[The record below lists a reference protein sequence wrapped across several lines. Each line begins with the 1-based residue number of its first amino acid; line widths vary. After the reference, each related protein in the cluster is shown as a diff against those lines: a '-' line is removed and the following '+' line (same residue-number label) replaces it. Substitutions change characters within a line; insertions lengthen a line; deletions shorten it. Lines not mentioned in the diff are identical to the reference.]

1 MDIPNWSG
9 IEVQMLVSRL
19 AERILASGWRL
30 AFPLRSPFATLMEPL
45 CRSRQP
51 LRPLGNAAAV
61 VWCRISELDLIDRG
75 DGNLSEEERRLNG
88 EYGNWHLNQLESH
101 SIPIRLEHE
110 KSARDSL
117 LGLADLPESVPPN
130 DAIVYVGGRPDE
142 ISAGGE
148 VPFDMRTRSYREFVE
163 EFEEARRQSP
173 VFLVGA
179 CGGFSRSLYLDRP
192 DMDQALSERNQL
204 HPTDNR
210 SLGRGLVNR
219 GTLDCPRWV
228 PANLWDVSRLVFR
241 GLHALAS
248 KPIG

>member
-1 MDIPNWSG
+1 MARNQPFTVAIAGATPERLLEPFLDIPNWSG

-163 EFEEARRQSP
+163 EFEERAGK
-173 VFLVGA
+173 VLF
-179 CGGFSRSLYLDRP
+179 FSWGRAAVSHGHSTLIDQTWIKLYP
-192 DMDQALSERNQL
+192 
-204 HPTDNR
+204 
-210 SLGRGLVNR
+210 R
-219 GTLDCPRWV
+219 GTSSTRPTTGRSAED
-228 PANLWDVSRLVFR
+228 S
-241 GLHALAS
+241 
-248 KPIG
+248 